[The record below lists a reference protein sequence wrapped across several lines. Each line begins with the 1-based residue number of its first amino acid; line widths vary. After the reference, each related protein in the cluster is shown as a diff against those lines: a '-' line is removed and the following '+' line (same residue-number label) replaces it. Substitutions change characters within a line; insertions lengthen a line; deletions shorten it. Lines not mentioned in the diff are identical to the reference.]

1 MILLDKEV
9 ALSYRMRSGIQMFSK
24 SFRHKEVHEIVS
36 HVVVTSKEFDN
47 LMKRMNICVHIPIA
61 ATVRPLGWQFWFCL
75 LNLNPTHIIS
85 FSDTGQPTIAHTLQM
100 S

>member
-36 HVVVTSKEFDN
+36 HVVVTSKEF
-47 LMKRMNICVHIPIA
+47 
-61 ATVRPLGWQFWFCL
+61 
-75 LNLNPTHIIS
+75 
-85 FSDTGQPTIAHTLQM
+85 
-100 S
+100 